1 MTTTMEEQNATL
13 RAAVAERLA
22 NTPSTN
28 TYTLA
33 DFGSP
38 VERKT
43 CQDSL
48 QETYSEWKPPAYAA
62 PVVVGEDVLNEWGEF
77 TREEPRQTGDGDLYN
92 EFLRLNEDEPRQTG
106 DGVLSERPTVA
117 EQTLQSALE
126 AVRDRHGKY
135 GPPNEHFGRTA
146 SLVNAAFG
154 TSFTAADWALV
165 MVLDKV
171 ARLRGPTPTTDG
183 GVDIAGYGGCYEEC
197 RSTLP

>member
-1 MTTTMEEQNATL
+1 MTTTLEDANAML
-13 RAAVAERLA
+13 KAAVAERLA
-22 NTPSTN
+22 STP
-28 TYTLA
+28 A
-33 DFGSP
+33 DDPKMVGY
-38 VERKT
+38 ERKT

-48 QETYSEWKPPAYAA
+48 QENYAEWEPPTYA
-62 PVVVGEDVLNEWGEF
+62 
-77 TREEPRQTGDGDLYN
+77 
-92 EFLRLNEDEPRQTG
+92 RQTG
-106 DGVLSERPTVA
+106 DGVLGSRPTVA

-135 GPPNEHFGRTA
+135 GPPNEHFARTA

-154 TSFTAADWALV
+154 TNFTAADWALV